1 MSMRGEPLAF
11 ALLKWH
17 DVKLSP
23 KYLYGYPQTS
33 TIFNLDQRNFP
44 LKQVTVQRLMA
55 DQGAENKRMLSARP

>member
-1 MSMRGEPLAF
+1 MSVRGEPLAF
-11 ALLKWH
+11 ALLKRH
-17 DVKLSP
+17 DVKLSL